1 MWFIRTGS
9 TGGKLNVVADGDVGG
24 VVVSA
29 VAGADVDAVSLVV
42 SDSAMSVAAGSGI
55 ASPVSLPPAHDE
67 TNIATAAKL
76 TARRIVAPGI
86 GFRPL

>member
-9 TGGKLNVVADGDVGG
+9 TAGKLDVAADEDVGG

-29 VAGADVDAVSLVV
+29 VVSEDAVSLVV

-55 ASPVSLPPAHDE
+55 ASPVSLPPAHDA
-67 TNIATAAKL
+67 TNIATAAKP
-76 TARRIVAPGI
+76 TARRIVVPGI
-86 GFRPL
+86 CFCPL